1 MRPPSLEW
9 RLIASETY
17 ISTVGLSTVGHSP
30 GDNRIDGFKVSS
42 HFEIVKPEKHDF
54 DQQARIY

>member
-9 RLIASETY
+9 RLIASESY
-17 ISTVGLSTVGHSP
+17 SSTVGLSTVGHSP
-30 GDNRIDGFKVSS
+30 RDNRIDGFKVSS

-54 DQQARIY
+54 D